1 MLRNKKFWIII
12 LAVIVVGG
20 GGYAAYR
27 FWLAPGQDGEAEVT
41 MQTATVTSGDL
52 SVTAAGSGQLVPS
65 SEVNLTFGANGKV
78 LEVLVEVGDKV
89 QAGDVLAWIDDATTR
104 QAVAS
109 AEIQVMAAEQDL
121 TLAVAEAELTLA
133 EAKADLAVAQRELD
147 EVVNWEP
154 DEDEIGV
161 AKANLLSAQV
171 SYQNTSGKA
180 NLTDASNTSTR
191 ISLDQAIGSLAD
203 AQQAYAEAM
212 NPERDW
218 EKNTEDTRENAAN
231 SLVKAQQNLEIAQA
245 NYDLA
250 MVESTPANTSADLQS
265 ARAQV
270 VNAQAALEGLESP
283 PDDEELT
290 TAQIKVQG
298 LEIALQR
305 AQLALGEDKEAAM
318 REAELALEQ
327 AYFSLKSAQE
337 SLDGTTLVAPFAGT
351 ITAVNIEVG
360 ETATA
365 DATAIVLADLDS
377 PVVQFW
383 VEETDLSSVGIGNPV
398 DIIFTA
404 LPDLTYP
411 GEIYQIDPVLVS
423 VGSTPA
429 VQCWATIDTSVY
441 PVTLLG
447 DMNVD
452 VDIVAGQASN
462 VLLVPVQALRTM
474 GDQYAVFVVLPN
486 GELEMRVVEVGLQ
499 DFVNA
504 AILSGLEEGEVVSLG
519 ESSTASSSTS
529 SSSAEQGMGMG
540 PSFSSSGAPNMGGV
554 TIGGGGRP

>member
-1 MLRNKKFWIII
+1 
-12 LAVIVVGG
+12 
-20 GGYAAYR
+20 
-27 FWLAPGQDGEAEVT
+27 
-41 MQTATVTSGDL
+41 MQTATVTRGDL
-52 SVTAAGSGQLVPS
+52 TLTAAGSGQLVPS
-65 SEVNLTFGANGKV
+65 SEVNLTFGASGKV
-78 LEVLVEVGDKV
+78 LEALVEVGDKV
-89 QAGDVLAWIDDATTR
+89 HAGDVLAWIDDATAR

-121 TLAVAEAELTLA
+121 ALAVAEAELTLA
-133 EAKADLAVAQRELD
+133 EAKADLAVAQRALD
-147 EVVNWEP
+147 ELVNWEP
-154 DEDEIGV
+154 DEDEISV
-161 AKANLLSAQV
+161 SKANLLSAQV
-171 SYQNTSGKA
+171 SYQNVSAKA
-180 NLTDASNTSTR
+180 SLTDASNTSVR
-191 ISLDQAIGSLAD
+191 ISLDQAIASLAD

-218 EKNTEDTRENAAN
+218 ERSIEDIRENAAN

-250 MVESTPANTSADLQS
+250 MVESTPANISADLQS
-265 ARAQV
+265 AWAQV
-270 VNAQAALEGLESP
+270 VNAGAALEDAGSP

-290 TAQIKVQG
+290 AAQLNVQA

-305 AQLALGEDKEAAM
+305 AQLALGENKEAAM
-318 REAELALEQ
+318 REAELALER
-327 AYFSLKSAQE
+327 ANFALESAQE
-337 SLDGTTLVAPFAGT
+337 ALEGTTLIAPFDGT
-351 ITAVNIEVG
+351 IIATNIEVG
-360 ETATA
+360 ETGTEGAN
-365 DATAIVLADLDS
+365 AIVIADLDA

-404 LPDLTYP
+404 LPDLTYV
-411 GEIYQIDPVLVS
+411 GEIYQVDPVLVQ
-423 VGSTPA
+423 VGGTPA
-429 VQCWATIDTSVY
+429 VQCWATIDTSAH
-441 PVTLLG
+441 PVMLLG

-504 AILSGLEEGEVVSLG
+504 AILSGLEAGEVVSLG
-519 ESSTASSSTS
+519 ESTASSTS
-529 SSSAEQGMGMG
+529 SSTDSTQTQPFGDPGMGFIM
-540 PSFSSSGAPNMGGV
+540 
-554 TIGGGGRP
+554 GGGGRP